1 MSVPLRSA
9 SPIRTPSVAAAEIGP
24 STPIVT
30 PQTSPTTPGS
40 AAKIPAR
47 PRCRFGEQH
56 TRSSHRP
63 RPGHESPSRFERPSP
78 PIEPAVG
85 SPGTLRR

>member
-9 SPIRTPSVAAAEIGP
+9 SPIRTPSVAAAEIIP

-30 PQTSPTTPGS
+30 PQTSPTTSSS

-47 PRCRFGEQH
+47 SRSRFGDNGTVDH
-56 TRSSHRP
+56 PSGRAG
-63 RPGHESPSRFERPSP
+63 GHGSPSRFERRSP
-78 PIEPAVG
+78 PIEPVVG
-85 SPGTLRR
+85 GP